1 MWLAMVGVDIDY
13 RNVEE
18 RLAEAESLVEELR
31 SRIEALTD
39 SEEYRQGRELDR
51 LRKRTDEARRSTE
64 SRRSRADARMAATPR
79 LRRLWAKVARSHSP
93 HKWLARA
100 MPSAEASLRH
110 RKLEWPR
117 KSHGPL
123 LRVRPSPR
131 MTTYAQVKPAYRM

>member
-1 MWLAMVGVDIDY
+1 MVGVDIDY

-79 LRRLWAKVARSHSP
+79 LAGSGRRSRGPTHRTSGWLERCLRLRRACAIGSWSGRESHMVLCSVCV
-93 HKWLARA
+93 
-100 MPSAEASLRH
+100 
-110 RKLEWPR
+110 PR
-117 KSHGPL
+117 QG
-123 LRVRPSPR
+123 
-131 MTTYAQVKPAYRM
+131 